1 MFSKHI
7 YSTVGFDFRKFVKLI
22 TAGIQTNTIPKIRL
36 ITYSANCSVPAHT
49 HTHIIGT
56 KKTSAERRQLDTF
69 KVGQINPPPA
79 G

>member
-49 HTHIIGT
+49 HTQ
-56 KKTSAERRQLDTF
+56 SAQKRQ
-69 KVGQINPPPA
+69 VPSVA
-79 G
+79 S